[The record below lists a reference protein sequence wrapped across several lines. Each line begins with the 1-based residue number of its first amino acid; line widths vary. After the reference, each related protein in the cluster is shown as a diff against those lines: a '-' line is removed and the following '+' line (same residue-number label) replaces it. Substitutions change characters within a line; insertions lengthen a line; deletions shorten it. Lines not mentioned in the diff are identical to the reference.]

1 MQIPREAMAIRQ
13 VAERLA
19 EILNASS
26 PIENI
31 QVPVRTDDG
40 HMWDAVF
47 TVRGLSFVAE
57 WKRSGSLGHVTS
69 AIRKLETGRHSF
81 PHETNSASGRPLH
94 GNSRAGVLCAS

>member
-1 MQIPREAMAIRQ
+1 MAIRQ

-47 TVRGLSFVAE
+47 TVSRTFLCRGVEEVRLPWPCDQRDSQIGDWEA
-57 WKRSGSLGHVTS
+57 
-69 AIRKLETGRHSF
+69 
-81 PHETNSASGRPLH
+81 
-94 GNSRAGVLCAS
+94 